1 MDQMDQMDDS
11 RSTLPPELACSKQG
25 LDSRLAAIQA
35 TLDFYVANGFD
46 VDAVSA
52 DPASGDVPE
61 AGSALRRG
69 TRGRGHPVRV

>member
-35 TLDFYVANGFD
+35 TLDFYVANGS
-46 VDAVSA
+46 AV
-52 DPASGDVPE
+52 
-61 AGSALRRG
+61 ALVVGG
-69 TRGRGHPVRV
+69 TQ